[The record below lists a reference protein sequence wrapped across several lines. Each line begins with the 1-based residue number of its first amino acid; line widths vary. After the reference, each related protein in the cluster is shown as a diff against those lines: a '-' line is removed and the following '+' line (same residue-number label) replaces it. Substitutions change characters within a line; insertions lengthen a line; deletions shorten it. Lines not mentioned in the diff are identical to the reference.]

1 MTIICTVF
9 FGIVVI
15 VFSFFD
21 FKNGKLVG
29 HIVRCW
35 ARSIFVASRIKTK
48 ITGLENLDISKNYIF
63 AANHAS
69 SLDIPL
75 MLGYLP
81 FWTVPIAKIELKW
94 IPFLGWAMQMAGHVF
109 VDRRNHENAMLSIE
123 NIKSSLIKKPRSILV
138 FPEGSR
144 TDDGKINQFKSGGLS
159 IGIATKIPVA
169 PVAINGTYESLKKGS
184 KKFTRKILEI
194 KIGKPVLTNTFSD
207 EDRKRLSQIV
217 REKVKALKE

>member
-1 MTIICTVF
+1 MTIICTIF
-9 FGIVVI
+9 FGLVVI

-29 HIVRCW
+29 RIVRYW

-75 MLGYLP
+75 ILGYLP

-94 IPFLGWAMQMAGHVF
+94 IPFLGF
-109 VDRRNHENAMLSIE
+109 VARSPLRRRVRVAHRPHGALRRIDVGLRHLASVDLTLERLQPVDEGLDTKVHSLELFPTHILGAPCLPVQLDRIV
-123 NIKSSLIKKPRSILV
+123 KPRPQV
-138 FPEGSR
+138 
-144 TDDGKINQFKSGGLS
+144 DH
-159 IGIATKIPVA
+159 
-169 PVAINGTYESLKKGS
+169 
-184 KKFTRKILEI
+184 
-194 KIGKPVLTNTFSD
+194 
-207 EDRKRLSQIV
+207 
-217 REKVKALKE
+217 ALAH

>member
-1 MTIICTVF
+1 M
-9 FGIVVI
+9 VVI

-81 FWTVPIAKIELKW
+81 FWTVPIRKLNLNG
-94 IPFLGWAMQMAGHVF
+94 FLF
-109 VDRRNHENAMLSIE
+109 
-123 NIKSSLIKKPRSILV
+123 
-138 FPEGSR
+138 
-144 TDDGKINQFKSGGLS
+144 
-159 IGIATKIPVA
+159 
-169 PVAINGTYESLKKGS
+169 
-184 KKFTRKILEI
+184 
-194 KIGKPVLTNTFSD
+194 
-207 EDRKRLSQIV
+207 
-217 REKVKALKE
+217 

>member
-1 MTIICTVF
+1 MTIIWTVF
-9 FGIVVI
+9 FGIAVI

-21 FKNGKLVG
+21 FKNGKLLG
-29 HIVRCW
+29 YIVTYW
-35 ARSIFVASRIKTK
+35 AKTIFVTSRIKTK

-94 IPFLGWAMQMAGHVF
+94 IPFLGWAMQRAGHVF

-123 NIKSSLIKKPRSILV
+123 NIKISLTEIPRSILV

-144 TDDGKINQFKSGGLS
+144 TDDGNINQFKSGGLS

-184 KKFTRKILEI
+184 KKFTRKVLEI
-194 KIGKPVLTNTFSD
+194 KIGKPVLTNAFNE

-217 REKVKALKE
+217 YERVKALKE